1 MFQEK
6 SQKENKEIEFSDG
19 SEQFKSW
26 LKRRIMSRTFS
37 MPIRQPWFFIFLT
50 LSLNVINSSEEFMI
64 DMVDQI
70 HDPEAKKKYLKQIVK
85 NAKNR
90 KKWNK

>member
-1 MFQEK
+1 
-6 SQKENKEIEFSDG
+6 
-19 SEQFKSW
+19 
-26 LKRRIMSRTFS
+26 MSRTFS

-50 LSLNVINSSEEFMI
+50 LSLNVINASEELMI

-85 NAKNR
+85 NAKIVKNGT
-90 KKWNK
+90 NKRSFFYEGYLWKN